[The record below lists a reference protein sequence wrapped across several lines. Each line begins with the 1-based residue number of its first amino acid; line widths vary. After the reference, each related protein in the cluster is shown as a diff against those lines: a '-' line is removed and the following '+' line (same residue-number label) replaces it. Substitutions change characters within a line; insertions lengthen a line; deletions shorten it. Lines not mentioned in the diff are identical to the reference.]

1 MEIWYDIIDYKD
13 IDNDRYKISDRGIRY
28 LIEVDVLNVAVEQIM
43 CSELI
48 RISVEDIYVYRC
60 IVQHHRKQDTY
71 VYIPL

>member
-1 MEIWYDIIDYKD
+1 MI
-13 IDNDRYKISDRGIRY
+13 GIRY